1 MTGVVIVLG
10 GMQSGGCTWRGR
22 GELNSQVS
30 NERTTDIMLAEKV
43 QPIGVCDLCLQPI
56 PADIGAWTSKGRPRL
71 HCSRECRNT
80 ANSRTGA
87 PLRAVAM
94 QAHVQAGEWQ
104 NPHLLHPP
112 TPAEQAARARLG
124 RQREVQ
130 AGRWRN
136 PGKTPE
142 ARAINSQPE
151 KHSGDLAAAI
161 ERLKAGA
168 RVADLAPEQQAAHRA
183 YRRELAAAR
192 RSALTETE
200 RAAQRAKWRA
210 AYRRRRTA

>member
-1 MTGVVIVLG
+1 
-10 GMQSGGCTWRGR
+10 
-22 GELNSQVS
+22 
-30 NERTTDIMLAEKV
+30 MLAEKV

-94 QAHVQAGEWQ
+94 QAHVQSGEWQ

-112 TPAEQAARARLG
+112 TLAEQAARARLG

-136 PGKTPE
+136 PGLTDE
-142 ARAINSQPE
+142 ARAINSLPE
-151 KHSGDLAAAI
+151 KHNGPLAAAI

-168 RVADLAPEQQAAHRA
+168 RVADLTPEQQEAYRA
-183 YRRELAAAR
+183 YRRGLATVKRA
-192 RSALTETE
+192 ALTETE
-200 RAAQRAKWRA
+200 RSEQRAKWREA
-210 AYRRRRTA
+210 DKRKRQRTAATVDGRTVQP